1 MRYLPNAFAFIYVI
15 DVSHAGGVQE
25 DLKKKVKILKYN
37 VALHINTQYCTVQY
51 IGSHLLYVRV
61 WLSRPRIYH
70 MLNLIKDNKAHLMP
84 LNIKEFF
91 EMKKK

>member
-37 VALHINTQYCTVQY
+37 VALFILTHSTVLFSIVDHIYC
-51 IGSHLLYVRV
+51 
-61 WLSRPRIYH
+61 
-70 MLNLIKDNKAHLMP
+70 M
-84 LNIKEFF
+84 
-91 EMKKK
+91 

>member
-37 VALHINTQYCTVQY
+37 VALRINTQYCTVLSSIVDHIYCMQ
-51 IGSHLLYVRV
+51 GSGCRGHKFT
-61 WLSRPRIYH
+61 IC
-70 MLNLIKDNKAHLMP
+70 LI
-84 LNIKEFF
+84 
-91 EMKKK
+91 